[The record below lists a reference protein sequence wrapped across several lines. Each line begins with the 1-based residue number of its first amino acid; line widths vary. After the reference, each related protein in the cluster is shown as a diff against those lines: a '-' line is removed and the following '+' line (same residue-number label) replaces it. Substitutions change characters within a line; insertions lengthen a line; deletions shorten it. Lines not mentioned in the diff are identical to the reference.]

1 MTIVLSN
8 VNISEI
14 KMGLLMDGVIDTMKC
29 DEMWA
34 MTVSFLC
41 LFAVRSVPTL
51 LFLGFVREGT
61 VVPSNLPIA
70 SASVQPMGGPG
81 GDWRVG
87 EGEVKV
93 FLPLLLVP
101 GNHCCHTSPAP
112 AVALPRFQVLPCGSA
127 FWALVTLPLLS
138 LQHLVVMASCLAI
151 CCLTSLDPVTW
162 VIESLH

>member
-1 MTIVLSN
+1 MLSN

-14 KMGLLMDGVIDTMKC
+14 KMGLLMDGAIDTMKC

-51 LFLGFVREGT
+51 LFLGFVREAT

-93 FLPLLLVP
+93 FLPLLLAP

-112 AVALPRFQVLPCGSA
+112 AVALPRF
-127 FWALVTLPLLS
+127 
-138 LQHLVVMASCLAI
+138 
-151 CCLTSLDPVTW
+151 
-162 VIESLH
+162 